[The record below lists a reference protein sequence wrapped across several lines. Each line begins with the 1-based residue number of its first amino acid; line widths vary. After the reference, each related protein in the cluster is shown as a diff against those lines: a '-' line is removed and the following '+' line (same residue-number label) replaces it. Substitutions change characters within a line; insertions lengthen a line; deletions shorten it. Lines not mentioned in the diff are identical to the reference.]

1 MLILQVHESIPSATG
16 LRNRSFPHY
25 NELTLTFGKDRAIGS
40 ATEDHTDMAQ
50 TIKREEVETNE
61 NDSLANRNEPNRPI
75 RKKKNIANP
84 IAAISNNPS
93 RTSIAASTR
102 KKRVKN

>member
-1 MLILQVHESIPSATG
+1 MKMTPLQIEMNP
-16 LRNRSFPHY
+16 
-25 NELTLTFGKDRAIGS
+25 KDLS
-40 ATEDHTDMAQ
+40 
-50 TIKREEVETNE
+50 
-61 NDSLANRNEPNRPI
+61 
-75 RKKKNIANP
+75 KKKNIANP